1 MRWLEGY
8 WGKAQPQ
15 SHFGAQRHL
24 LALHSLDVAAALQA
38 VLEAR
43 PRQWRGLAE
52 KAGISPAEALTL
64 LTLSAA
70 LHDLGKFACAFQAK
84 APVHWH
90 SKNLWP
96 RGAPADIHGHGA
108 YGPQLWEKARR
119 NAGIAPS
126 GLDIWFDAAFA
137 HHGRPVDAR
146 GTAVTLSAVMKLE
159 AIDDAVAFAQ
169 AMLTRFGPPPALS
182 VAAAIQTEFE
192 VAGLIAIADWIGS
205 NQDRFR
211 YAETGEDL
219 DCYWRRRLDAAHLA
233 VQDFGLAEG
242 AAAPRFGLAEALR
255 VPDPEPTPL
264 QAAAT
269 SLSLADGPALYILE
283 DLTGAGKTEAAL
295 LLAHRLIASGRAEG
309 VYWALPTMA
318 TANGLF
324 VRLATSYRSLF
335 AQGGPAPSLV
345 LAHGKARDQDDF
357 QAIVRFSVSKSVY
370 DEEASALC
378 SAWLAHDSRRSLFA
392 QIGVGTIDQALL
404 AALPVKHQAMR
415 AAALARRVLVVD
427 EAHAFDP
434 YMAKGLEHLLAR
446 HLDSGG
452 SAIVLS
458 ATLPFRLRKRLRD
471 AAVAIGAP
479 KPPLEPDAPFPAISA
494 FSRSAPRTLAVA
506 PARGT
511 RRNLPVER
519 LNSIEEAAAVLVK
532 AARQG
537 RCAVWVR
544 NAVQD
549 VLDAAGLLRMQ
560 APEVTI
566 EVFHARYALIDRMA
580 RETDVLARFGKTS
593 RPEQRAGRILIATQ
607 VVEQSLDLDFDVMVT
622 DLAPIDLIIQRA
634 GRLHRHDH
642 RPLREEPVL
651 YVFGPAAKDD
661 PPADWLGDGLRRTG
675 FVYTH
680 HGELWR
686 TMRELEANGLKLLS
700 RCPRAPIEAVYG
712 AEAINFPAAL
722 ETKSIRAEG
731 KELGDRA
738 IAAQNFLQRLGADE
752 TVGRYL
758 ESAGAWEPEK
768 HTPTRLGEPTATLR
782 LARFENG
789 QLMPWTDDPDEER
802 AWRLS
807 EVSVRAAQVAE
818 AVIDDPEI
826 AAAIAARQAKES
838 RAFDAPVYV
847 PLIQGNDGGWH
858 CLIKRENGADLVQR
872 AVYSPGEGLRFV
884 AL

>member
-1 MRWLEGY
+1 MRWLEAY

-15 SHFGAQRHL
+15 SQVGVQRHL

-43 PRQWRGLAE
+43 PRQWRGLAQ

-84 APVHWH
+84 APVHWRTE
-90 SKNLWP
+90 NLWP
-96 RGAPADIHGHGA
+96 RGAPADVYGHGA

-126 GLDIWFDAAFA
+126 GLDIWLDAAFA
-137 HHGRPVDAR
+137 HHGRPIDAR
-146 GTAVTLSAVMKLE
+146 GAAVTLSAVMKPE
-159 AIDDAVAFAQ
+159 AIADAVAFAN
-169 AMLTRFGPPPALS
+169 AMLARFGPTPALS
-182 VAAAIQTEFE
+182 EAAAIRTEFE

-211 YAETGEDL
+211 YAETVDGL
-219 DCYWRRRLDAAHLA
+219 DCYWLQRLEAAHRA
-233 VQDFGLAEG
+233 VADFGLAEG
-242 AAAPRFGLAEALR
+242 AAATRFGLAEALR
-255 VPDPEPTPL
+255 VPDPKPTPL

-269 SLSLADGPALYILE
+269 TLPLADGPALYLLE

-295 LLAHRLIASGRAEG
+295 LLAHRLMASGRAEG

-324 VRLATSYRSLF
+324 ARLEKSYRSLF
-335 AQGGPAPSLV
+335 TQGGPAPSLV
-345 LAHGKARDQDDF
+345 LAHGKARDQDNF
-357 QAIVRFSVSKSVY
+357 QSILRFAVSESVY

-378 SAWLAHDSRRSLFA
+378 SAWLAQDSRRSLFA

-446 HLDSGG
+446 HLDEGG
-452 SAIVLS
+452 SALVLS
-458 ATLPFRLRKRLRD
+458 ATLPLRLRKRLRD
-471 AAVAIGAP
+471 AAVAVGVP
-479 KPPLEPDAPFPAISA
+479 KPPLEMDAPFPAVST
-494 FSRSAPRTLAVA
+494 FSRSAPTTLAVE

-511 RRNLPVER
+511 RRDLSVTR
-519 LNSIEEAAAVLVK
+519 LESIDEAAAVLVE
-532 AARQG
+532 AAREG
-537 RCAVWVR
+537 MCAVWVR

-549 VLDAAGLLRMQ
+549 VLDGAALMRQQ
-560 APEVTI
+560 APGVTI
-566 EVFHARYALIDRMA
+566 DVFHARYALIDRMA
-580 RETDVLARFGKTS
+580 RETDVLTRFGKAS
-593 RPEQRAGRILIATQ
+593 RPEERAGRILIATQ
-607 VVEQSLDLDFDVMVT
+607 VVEQSLDLDFDVMVS

-642 RPLREEPVL
+642 RPPREDPVL
-651 YVFGPAAKDD
+651 YVLGPAAKDD
-661 PPADWLGDGLRRTG
+661 PSADWLGDALRRTG
-675 FVYTH
+675 FVYPH

-686 TMRELEANGLKLLS
+686 TMRELECFGLKLQS
-700 RCPRAPIEAVYG
+700 RSPRDPIEAVYG
-712 AEAINFPAAL
+712 VEAINVPAAL
-722 ETKSIRAEG
+722 ESKSIRAEG
-731 KELGDRA
+731 KDLGDRA

-752 TVGRYL
+752 TAGRYL

-768 HTPTRLGEPTATLR
+768 HTPTRLGEPTVTLR
-782 LARFENG
+782 LARLENG
-789 QLMPWTDDPDEER
+789 QLMPWADNPDEER

-818 AVIDDPEI
+818 AVIDDAEI

-847 PLIQGNDGGWH
+847 PLVQ
-858 CLIKRENGADLVQR
+858 GADQIWSAPITASNER
-872 AVYSPGEGLRFV
+872 RMIAFYCSGQGLRFSTP
-884 AL
+884 